1 MIFVTDDFF
10 IDSILLGELDEM
22 CSSILEKYVI
32 ANCGNITNNS
42 IHNRLMKY
50 RDRIS
55 EDYKVRKEKH
65 KDEIFNTWETE
76 IIQYL
81 SVSEK
86 NTPGFTQEYI
96 QGLHKLLF
104 PKGVRAKCL
113 SGAGQW
119 YYEIHQAGTWR
130 KNQMWTTV
138 GGIDYSYINSSE
150 VESAMKLLAEWQE
163 ATDKISILTRTI
175 FSYFIFCEIHP
186 FSDGN
191 GTVAL
196 LIVNTILRSHNIA
209 IDWIDIYSRW
219 TPEVQLQIFKSVR
232 SSDYKATI
240 QLIEKHSTELF

>member
-1 MIFVTDDFF
+1 MIIVTDDFF
-10 IDSILLGELDEM
+10 IDTLLLGELDER
-22 CSSILEKYVI
+22 CNSILAKYTTSTWKV
-32 ANCGNITNNS
+32 TNSS

-55 EDYKVRKEKH
+55 EDHKVRKEKQ
-65 KDEIFNTWETE
+65 KDEIFNFWETE

-81 SVSEK
+81 SVSEWSI
-86 NTPGFTQEYI
+86 PWFTQQYI

-104 PKGVRAKCL
+104 PKWVRAKCL

-138 GGIDYSYINSSE
+138 WGVDYPYIISSE
-150 VESAMKLLAEWQE
+150 VESAMKHLAEWQE
-163 ATDKISILTRTI
+163 TPDAISILTRTI
-175 FSYFIFCEIHP
+175 FLYFIFCEIHP

-196 LIVNTILRSHNIA
+196 LIVDAILRSHNIP

-232 SSDYKATI
+232 SGDYNTTI
-240 QLIEKHSTELF
+240 QLIEEHSTELF